1 MSTTIDVPP
10 VPGSCNACLRI
21 ARKHGILVGDRVT
34 LRGGHVGLVTIISHF
49 DGEVCLLLHDE
60 QGQETVLLSLG
71 AAIERSAA

>member
-1 MSTTIDVPP
+1 MSQP
-10 VPGSCNACLRI
+10 VMSGSCNACLRI
-21 ARKHGILVGDRVT
+21 ASRFGIEVGDRLT
-34 LRGGHVGLVTIISHF
+34 LRGGHVGTVAIISHF